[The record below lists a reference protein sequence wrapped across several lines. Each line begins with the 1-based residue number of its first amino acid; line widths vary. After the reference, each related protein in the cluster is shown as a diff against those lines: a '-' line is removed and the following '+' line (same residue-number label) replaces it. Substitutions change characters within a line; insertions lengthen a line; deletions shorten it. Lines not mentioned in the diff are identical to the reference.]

1 MDYRFLLDYRF
12 LPAVLSF
19 AGAGVGAYLG
29 LYFKKKGE
37 NRAIRKDLNELVTKV
52 VTQATKDIE
61 VKISNDMW
69 DKQRRWEMKRDAF
82 FAVVRE
88 LESME
93 RALSDLHTM
102 YTPAMGDLAQSGPHT
117 LYMIEQKSKALDQW
131 TGVSARFDAARAQA
145 VLAGGAEV
153 LGALNSVGK
162 TMRDVA
168 QGLLRGDLAIY
179 SKSQKE
185 MAAASVR
192 VTAAIRKELGL
203 VSTVQAK
210 ASLTE

>member
-1 MDYRFLLDYRF
+1 MDYHFLLDSRF
-12 LPAVLSF
+12 VPVVLSF

-29 LYFKKKGE
+29 AYFNKKRE
-37 NRAIRKDLNELVTKV
+37 NRTIRKDLDELVTKA
-52 VTQATKDIE
+52 VTQATKDVE
-61 VKISNDMW
+61 AKISNDMW

-117 LYMIEQKSKALDQW
+117 LYMIEQKSKALEQW

-145 VLAGGAEV
+145 ALAGGAEV
-153 LGALNSVGK
+153 LGALNAVGK
-162 TMRDVA
+162 TMREVA

-179 SKSQKE
+179 SKSQKD
-185 MAAASVR
+185 MAAASIR

-203 VSTVQAK
+203 ASTVQAK

>member
-1 MDYRFLLDYRF
+1 MDYRFLLDSRF
-12 LPAVLSF
+12 LPAALSF
-19 AGAGVGAYLG
+19 VGAGVGAYLG

-37 NRAIRKDLNELVTKV
+37 NRGIRKDLHELVTKV

-61 VKISNDMW
+61 AKISTEMW
-69 DKQRRWEMKRDAF
+69 DRQRRWEMKRDAF

-102 YTPAMGDLAQSGPHT
+102 YTPAMGDMAQSGPHT
-117 LYMIEQKSKALDQW
+117 LYMIEQKSKALEQW

-145 VLAGGAEV
+145 VLAGGPEV
-153 LGALNSVGK
+153 LGALNAVGK
-162 TMRDVA
+162 TMREVA
-168 QGLLRGDLAIY
+168 QGLLRGDSGIY
-179 SKSQKE
+179 SKSQKD

-203 VSTVQAK
+203 VSTVPAK